1 MSGHSKWSNIQAK
14 KGVADAK
21 RAREFAQLA
30 KDIRIAV
37 KSGGN
42 GDPASNASL
51 RMWMDK
57 ARAANM
63 PKDKIQR
70 AIDVGLGKGAGGVQ
84 IQEIN
89 YEAFGPDGVGM
100 IIMAATDNVNRT
112 SSELKAL
119 LTRAGGA
126 MGGPGSVGY
135 MFNFNKET
143 QSYICQMPIAVGSE
157 TREKVEKLIDGL
169 VEIEGVEE
177 IFTTLPAEES
187 EEMMEGE
194 GGLGASANAASL
206 DKRGE

>member
-37 KSGGN
+37 KSGGS
-42 GDPASNASL
+42 GDPNSNSSL

-63 PKDKIQR
+63 PKDKIQK

-100 IIMAATDNVNRT
+100 IIMSATDNVNRT

-126 MGGPGSVGY
+126 MSGPGSVGY
-135 MFNFNKET
+135 MFSFDKES
-143 QSYICQMPIAVGSE
+143 QSYTCQMPMEVSDE
-157 TREKVEKLIDGL
+157 TREKVEKVIDDLIT
-169 VEIEGVEE
+169 IEGVEE
-177 IFTTLPAEES
+177 IFTTLPEKNEE
-187 EEMMEGE
+187 
-194 GGLGASANAASL
+194 
-206 DKRGE
+206 